1 MTFSLVSLE
10 RTVVVNVAVPL
21 FIFSLTMSLPSKVA
35 VKLPRSVLFV
45 TSVTVTVLPAFAKLL
60 PEELAILRDVTVIG
74 SASII
79 VMILL
84 TLSPGFPAVSASA
97 VYV

>member
-1 MTFSLVSLE
+1 MAFPLISSGWTVSVKLAEPPVKLFVNVLFSMVPIAFIILEPLVSS
-10 RTVVVNVAVPL
+10 VIVI
-21 FIFSLTMSLPSKVA
+21 FIDQA
-35 VKLPRSVLFV
+35 R
-45 TSVTVTVLPAFAKLL
+45 AKLL

-84 TLSPGFPAVSASA
+84 TLSPGFPALSASA